1 MLRDPLSRRA
11 ATAPNEPGLRRL
23 AAASIILAS
32 GLATPLDSRGGVE
45 TTEASEQKIRTAIE
59 NWRSAFNA
67 RDEEHV
73 CDLFATDLVANYKGE
88 PERDYSSLCETLRR
102 ALRDRDTNYTYSV
115 RISEVMVYGASAVV
129 RLVWTLEL
137 DKAGSPPQ
145 VIEEQAVDMFRRQT
159 DGSWKISRYLAY
171 PADR

>member
-1 MLRDPLSRRA
+1 MRRKR
-11 ATAPNEPGLRRL
+11 LRRL
-23 AAASIILAS
+23 AAAAPMV
-32 GLATPLDSRGGVE
+32 LATALGASLHSARGAE
-45 TTEASEQKIRTAIE
+45 TTEGSEQKIRTAIE
-59 NWRSAFNA
+59 SWRSAFNA

-88 PERDYSSLCETLRR
+88 PERDYASLCETLRR
-102 ALRDRDTNYTYSV
+102 ALRDRDTNYAYSV
-115 RISEVMVYGASAVV
+115 RISEVMVYGESAVV